1 MNSELLNYL
10 MNTLGLSQSQ
20 DMGRNVGLKNYSAG
34 EGLAP
39 YGLRYGSG
47 TPKGSGY
54 LGKLNQKDGG
64 FSTEISS
71 ESDIGEYP
79 LIVPTLT
86 KQELGLLLSDQKPTK
101 EIYQK
106 AESWAKSRL
115 KKNESPFASRVGLLY
130 PYPE

>member
-1 MNSELLNYL
+1 MNSDLLNYL
-10 MNTLGLSQSQ
+10 MSTLGLSQSQ
-20 DMGRNVGLKNYSAG
+20 DMGRNVGLKNYSASQ
-34 EGLAP
+34 GLAP
-39 YGLRYGSG
+39 YGLRYASA

-71 ESDIGEYP
+71 ESNIGEYP

-86 KQELGLLLSDQKPTK
+86 KEELGLLLSDGKPT
-101 EIYQK
+101 EDIYSK
-106 AESWAKSRL
+106 AESWAKSRIN
-115 KKNESPFASRVGLLY
+115 KGQSPFASRTGLLY